1 MQCLDNTDP
10 SRAVGDGVFC
20 ILPPRRKL
28 PPMKAALLAI
38 LAGVGWGVGEFF
50 TKQVLHTGRVGP
62 VTAITVRST
71 VALPILW
78 AAYFLFVH
86 ARGTE
91 PRDWSGAGPATLA
104 KLVLGS
110 GLAAGAFAMLCFY
123 GALHH
128 GPISKVKPIAFTLA
142 PMVAVLLGWAVLGE
156 AMSVRKA
163 VAVLLIVSGV
173 VLLTGTR

>member
-1 MQCLDNTDP
+1 
-10 SRAVGDGVFC
+10 
-20 ILPPRRKL
+20 
-28 PPMKAALLAI
+28 MKAALLAV
-38 LAGVGWGVGEFF
+38 LAGLFWGVGEFF

-71 VALPILW
+71 VALPVLW
-78 AAYFLFVH
+78 AAYLVFVH

-91 PRDWSGAGPATLA
+91 PRDWTHAGCTTVL

-110 GLAAGAFAMLCFY
+110 GLTAGAVAMLCFY

-142 PMVAVLLGWAVLGE
+142 PTVAVFLGWLVLGE
-156 AMSVRKA
+156 EMTPKKFL
-163 VAVLLIVSGV
+163 AVLMIVGGV
-173 VLLTGTR
+173 VVLTTER